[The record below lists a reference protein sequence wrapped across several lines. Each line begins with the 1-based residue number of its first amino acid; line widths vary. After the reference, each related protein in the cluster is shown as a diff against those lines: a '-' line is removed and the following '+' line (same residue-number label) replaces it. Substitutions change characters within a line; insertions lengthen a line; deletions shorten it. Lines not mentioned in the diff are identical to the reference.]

1 MRFGSVLSIPDH
13 TMRGAAADVLT
24 PTGAVIPAS
33 ASVTEA
39 EQRLVTLGASELYVI
54 AADGQLAGILP
65 DYDILK
71 HRLAGD
77 QRPRCVSDVMSPVDF
92 RVTCS
97 TPLSELAVRM
107 RASCHRRI
115 PVTANGRLIGEVTR
129 RDLLRFL
136 HAAGPDGCDTPA
148 AAATADVATQNAA
161 PGPPKFLR
169 AAGSLSQLANQPGE
183 SPSVP
188 GIAFAR

>member
-1 MRFGSVLSIPDH
+1 
-13 TMRGAAADVLT
+13 MRGAAADVLT

-77 QRPRCVSDVMSPVDF
+77 QRPRSVSDVMSPVDF

-148 AAATADVATQNAA
+148 APADAAPQAAA

-169 AAGSLSQLANQPGE
+169 TAGMLSQTASPPGE
-183 SPSVP
+183 SAAAP
-188 GIAFAR
+188 GIAITR